1 MNSTRI
7 QVIMSDDLLVRI
19 DDLAEFIGTSRSS
32 LCASIIALALP
43 EWEKIYNFPVPE
55 SNAPEGQ

>member
-1 MNSTRI
+1 MNTTRI

-32 LCASIIALALP
+32 LCASIIALGLP
-43 EWEKIYNFPVPE
+43 EWEKIYNYPAE
-55 SNAPEGQ
+55 SDAPEGQ